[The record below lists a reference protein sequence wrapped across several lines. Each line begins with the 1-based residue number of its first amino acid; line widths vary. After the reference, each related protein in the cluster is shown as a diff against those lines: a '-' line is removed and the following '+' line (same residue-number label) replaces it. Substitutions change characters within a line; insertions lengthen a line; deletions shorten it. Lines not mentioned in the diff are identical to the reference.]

1 MGIKI
6 ARCNESFVHSPARA
20 AEQVPV
26 IHEERFVR
34 AVIVLNEDRL
44 SVISVISTDV
54 YYPCEPETG
63 SVADAQ
69 MARARQN
76 FEQSSFTHSK
86 ETRTETESP
95 DWPHGSIDA
104 FHPTTSISVDEFVC
118 DQQRLPIRHSQP
130 AATIQIG
137 ACALIESQ
145 ILPAKVVIEF
155 DDIPE
160 SVARLHKNGL
170 RTAQKFADK
179 ARYEC
184 RVFQR
189 GPDFTE
195 GYKDFRQKMISFAS
209 KVSAIIIIK
218 LNFLKP
224 ESDTHR
230 V

>member
-95 DWPHGSIDA
+95 TGLTVPSTPSIQQPR
-104 FHPTTSISVDEFVC
+104 FLSMNSFVTSKGFQSGTASPQRRYRSVPVLSLRARFC
-118 DQQRLPIRHSQP
+118 PQRLLLNLTTYQNPSLASTRM
-130 AATIQIG
+130 G
-137 ACALIESQ
+137 CE
-145 ILPAKVVIEF
+145 LPR
-155 DDIPE
+155 
-160 SVARLHKNGL
+160 SL
-170 RTAQKFADK
+170 RTK
-179 ARYEC
+179 
-184 RVFQR
+184 RVTSAEFSSAGLISQR
-189 GPDFTE
+189 AI
-195 GYKDFRQKMISFAS
+195 RIS
-209 KVSAIIIIK
+209 
-218 LNFLKP
+218 
-224 ESDTHR
+224 DR
-230 V
+230 R